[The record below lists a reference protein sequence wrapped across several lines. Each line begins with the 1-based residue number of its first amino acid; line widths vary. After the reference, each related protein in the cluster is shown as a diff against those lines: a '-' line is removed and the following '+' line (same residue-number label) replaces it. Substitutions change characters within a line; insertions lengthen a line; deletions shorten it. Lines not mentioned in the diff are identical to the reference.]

1 MVVQLTCCFR
11 FIDLV
16 APRPLLMITAEKAV
30 TAWMTH
36 EALERAGSPERL
48 HTIAGATHV
57 DLYDRDAAVNAAVEQ
72 LAGFLAKALGSA

>member
-16 APRPLLMITAEKAV
+16 APRPLLMIMAEKAV

-57 DLYDRDAAVNAAVEQ
+57 DVYDRDAVVNAAVEQ
-72 LAGFLAKALGSA
+72 LAGLFAKALGSA